1 MRETAVGQAERRH
14 VEAAAVPVVYPEG
27 SIPLTDGAPGTAE
40 QVADLV
46 LLLAYDRAGHITGT
60 EVYVDAGESLLEG

>member
-1 MRETAVGQAERRH
+1 MRETAIGQAERRH

-40 QVADLV
+40 LVADLV
-46 LLLAYDRAGHITGT
+46 LFLASDRAGHITGT
-60 EVYVDAGESLLEG
+60 DVHVGGSESLLEG